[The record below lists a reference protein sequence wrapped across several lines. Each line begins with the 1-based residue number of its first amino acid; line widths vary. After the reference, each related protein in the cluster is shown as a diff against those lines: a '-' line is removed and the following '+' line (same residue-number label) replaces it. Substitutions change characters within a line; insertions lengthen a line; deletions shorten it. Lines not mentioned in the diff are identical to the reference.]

1 MHMQQTD
8 PDSLIEVLDK
18 AISDRLW
25 LNILHI
31 LDHTGVA
38 DIRHFEGALG
48 MTRGI
53 LKRRLDILLVSSLD
67 GEALISEIDHSIKR
81 PAEANRP
88 AAVFRLGK
96 GGARILNRMG
106 YNDAHACELK
116 GDIQIL
122 HALSMLSVHLAGEKE
137 KEIEIVTDRNL
148 HYSDDRHFRPDH
160 VVTPPA
166 GPKFLI
172 EIEQEANTKLL
183 PRIMESLANRQTF
196 FQSEEAKTYSHI
208 VRMVFNLKEDK
219 VLYRTMRLWG
229 EAMRQQEIISGQR
242 LGFRIMAIPIKRF
255 LTEPE
260 WEENLSGNW
269 REINPKITETQS
281 PEQEALKELPS
292 AVRPKRPLEQS
303 AALLRALDQKFSQ
316 SLPPQMKYLD
326 LGLFSVVREI
336 YNGSH
341 GKGKNTY
348 DDIAGVPIVSIHKLR
363 KYLNDDPKLMAIL
376 RRRMHSGRIAWTQTN
391 ILHRMGIVIRSFLA
405 YHGWRPSRLL
415 DIYPVIEDGRSYT
428 VKVAIGQLPDS
439 EKPHYFEIEDAFAW
453 VMFALFEYA
462 EDIGLGRPEFW

>member
-8 PDSLIEVLDK
+8 PDSLIEALDK
-18 AISDRLW
+18 AISDQLW

-31 LDHTGVA
+31 LDQTGVA

-53 LKRRLDILLVSSLD
+53 LKRRLDILLVSSLN
-67 GEALISEIDHSIKR
+67 GEALISKIDHSIKR
-81 PAEANRP
+81 PTEANRP
-88 AAVFRLGK
+88 AAVFRLEK

-106 YNDAHACELK
+106 YKDAHACELK
-116 GDIQIL
+116 KDIQIL
-122 HALSMLSVHLAGEKE
+122 HALSMLSVHLAGKKA

-148 HYSDDRHFRPDH
+148 QYGDDRHFRPDH

-172 EIEQEANTKLL
+172 EIEQDANAKLL
-183 PRIMESLANRQTF
+183 PRIMESLANRQAF
-196 FQSEEAKTYSHI
+196 FQSEEAKAYSHI
-208 VRMVFNLKEDK
+208 VRMIFNLKEDK

-229 EAMRQQEIISGQR
+229 EAMRQQEIISGQS

-260 WEENLSGNW
+260 WEEIFSKNW
-269 REINPKITETQS
+269 REIHLITTETQS

-326 LGLFSVVREI
+326 FGLFSVVREI
-336 YNGSH
+336 YYGSH

-348 DDIAGVPIVSIHKLR
+348 DDVAGVPIVSIHKLR

-376 RRRMHSGRIAWTQTN
+376 RRRMHSGRIAWTQVN

-405 YHGWRPSRLL
+405 YHGWRPSKVLN
-415 DIYPVIEDGRSYT
+415 IYPVIENGRSYT
-428 VKVAIGQLPDS
+428 VKVEIGQLPAS
-439 EKPHYFEIEDAFAW
+439 EQPYYFELENAFAW

-462 EDIGLGRPEFW
+462 EDIGLGRPVFW